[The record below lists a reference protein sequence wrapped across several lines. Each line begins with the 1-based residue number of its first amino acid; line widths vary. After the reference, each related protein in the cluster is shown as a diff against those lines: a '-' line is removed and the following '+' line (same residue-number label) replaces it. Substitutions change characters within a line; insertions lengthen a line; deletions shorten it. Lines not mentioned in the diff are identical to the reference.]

1 MGVVDEV
8 VDEDPTAPAQL
19 RKVRQEWNQELV
31 AHQRAAGQ
39 ELETL
44 RLRHLQD
51 LEEARRAGA
60 GAARRSSN
68 SNPVSVCCV
77 HDVPKCIHFPTSYEG
92 QQLS

>member
-60 GAARRSSN
+60 GAAARYVS
-68 SNPVSVCCV
+68 PVC
-77 HDVPKCIHFPTSYEG
+77 H
-92 QQLS
+92 L